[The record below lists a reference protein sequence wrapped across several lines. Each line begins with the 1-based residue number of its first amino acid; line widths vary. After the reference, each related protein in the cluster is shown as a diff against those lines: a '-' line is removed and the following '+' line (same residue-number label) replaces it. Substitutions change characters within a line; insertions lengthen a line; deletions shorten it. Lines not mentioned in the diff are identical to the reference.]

1 MDPQIIAS
9 TCQVILRENNRP
21 LMLRVYFWNMDHPI
35 WVLKFSGSISHFG
48 ADQNRNFAKF

>member
-9 TCQVILRENNRP
+9 TRQVILSENNRP
-21 LMLRVYFWNMDHPI
+21 LMLGVYFWNMDHPI

-48 ADQNRNFAKF
+48 ADQNQNFAKY